1 MKLTRPQPL
10 AEIRSLRS
18 GAVGKNG
25 TKDHLS
31 ELPGSATAIGNPGDS
46 AASPTQT
53 PAGEAPKVVSKTAYD
68 KELARLQT
76 ELVRMQEWIV
86 HRGLR
91 VMVIFEG
98 RDTAGKGGTIKRI
111 MERLNARYCRVVAL
125 GTPTDRERSQW
136 YFQRYIAHLPAAGEI
151 VLFDRSWYT
160 RAGVERVMEFCTE
173 EEHAEFFRTCP
184 QIERA
189 LVRSG
194 IILVKYWLSLSDEE
208 QERRFTERINNPGKR
223 WKLSPMDLE
232 ARARWVD
239 YAEAIP
245 TLERHRGTWSTP
257 TTRSRPGS
265 TSSATFFRWSRTRKC
280 RTRQS
285 SFRTANSGRMSD
297 PRSTARRGSRLDT
310 WCDEQGGS
318 PSCMPRRPMKA

>member
-1 MKLTRPQPL
+1 MAK
-10 AEIRSLRS
+10 
-18 GAVGKNG
+18 GATKDWVGK
-25 TKDHLS
+25 D
-31 ELPGSATAIGNPGDS
+31 EGSQAHT
-46 AASPTQT
+46 ASPPHGAAGVT
-53 PAGEAPKVVSKTAYD
+53 PKKINKAAYE

-86 HRGLR
+86 HEGLR

-136 YFQRYIAHLPAAGEI
+136 YFQRYIANLPAAGEM
-151 VLFDRSWYT
+151 VLFDRSWYN
-160 RAGVERVMEFCTE
+160 RAGVEKVMGFCTE

-239 YAEAIP
+239 YAEAKDEMFSFTDIREAP
-245 TLERHRGTWSTP
+245 WSVVDADDKKAARLNIISHLLSVVPHQSVPHKAIELPARQQRSYERPPIDSQTWVP
-257 TTRSRPGS
+257 ALYAVR
-265 TSSATFFRWSRTRKC
+265 
-280 RTRQS
+280 
-285 SFRTANSGRMSD
+285 
-297 PRSTARRGSRLDT
+297 
-310 WCDEQGGS
+310 
-318 PSCMPRRPMKA
+318 